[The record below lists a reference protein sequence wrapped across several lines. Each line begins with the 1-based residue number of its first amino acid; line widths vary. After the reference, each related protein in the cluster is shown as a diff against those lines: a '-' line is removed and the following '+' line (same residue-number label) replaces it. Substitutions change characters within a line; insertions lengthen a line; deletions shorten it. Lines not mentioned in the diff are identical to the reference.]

1 MKTNLNKCIKAYD
14 STQKYSFDNNI
25 ILNWYAHRIIN
36 KYSPELKVLDL
47 GLGHGIVAK
56 IFSNHFHDYT
66 VLDGSSEIIEKFK
79 KENKNFKGNIQEVF
93 FEDFKTNEHYDLI
106 VMGFILEHVENP
118 LIILNK
124 YKKYL
129 KTNGKIIITV
139 PNAESMNRRIG
150 HLSNLLKNIYELS
163 SNDLLLGHKRYFT
176 ISSIE
181 DLIKN
186 ASLKNNLVEGIY
198 LKPLTTSQ
206 ILSLNL
212 DKSIIKAFCELGI
225 SYPELSTAILVET
238 EALWKL
244 KY

>member
-1 MKTNLNKCIKAYD
+1 MKTNLDECIKAYE
-14 STQKYSFDNNI
+14 STQKYSFDNTI
-25 ILNWYAHRIIN
+25 ILNWYAQRIVN
-36 KYSPELKVLDL
+36 KYPSELKVLDL

-56 IFSNHFHDYT
+56 IFSNHFQDYT
-66 VLDGSSEIIEKFK
+66 VLDGSSQIIEKFK
-79 KENKNFKGNIQEVF
+79 NKNKKFKGNIQEVF
-93 FEDFKTNEHYDLI
+93 FEDYNTNERYDLI
-106 VMGFILEHVENP
+106 VMGFILEHVDNP

-150 HLSNLLKNIYELS
+150 HLSNLLKDIYELS

-176 ISSIE
+176 VTSIIE
-181 DLIKN
+181 LIKN
-186 ASLKNNLVEGIY
+186 SSLKDNLIEGIY

-212 DKSIIKAFCELGI
+212 DETIIKAFCELGI
-225 SYPELSTAILVET
+225 KYPELSTAIMVEA
-238 EALWKL
+238 EVIHEN
-244 KY
+244 